1 MNIMDN
7 NLRDVEQLIMESDFD
22 PAGGNPEKSLK
33 ADVMENYVE
42 QLLSVIDL
50 RQLKPY
56 KVVANTVNATAG
68 PVINALEKKLPFDV
82 VKVHNVFDRSFPNG
96 VPDSTNPAMREYTAA
111 AVRGQEADMGVLW
124 DLDFGRCCLF
134 DENGGVIE
142 GECGTRGMLVWILV
156 LALLSKSSCRTVS
169 ELLPD
174 HSFELE
180 KLVERLKQLSK

>member
-1 MNIMDN
+1 MSIMAN
-7 NLRDVEQLIMESDFD
+7 NLREVEQLIMESDFN
-22 PAGGNPEKSLK
+22 PAGGDPEKSLK

-96 VPDSTNPAMREYTAA
+96 VPDSTDPAMRAYTAA
-111 AVRGQEADMGVLW
+111 AVREQEADMGVLW

-134 DENGGVIE
+134 DGD
-142 GECGTRGMLVWILV
+142 CGTRGMLVWILV
-156 LALLSKSSCRTVS
+156 LALLAKSSCRTVS

-174 HSFELE
+174 HSFQLE
-180 KLVERLKQLSK
+180 KLVESLKQLFK